1 MAEEN
6 GSEFKPRDYFSAE
19 NARPSKSLGQNF
31 ITDKRVIERI
41 VFEAGIA
48 PDDEVLEIGPGL
60 GALTFA
66 LARKAARVVAVEKD
80 ARLAERLRGLLPK
93 WPNVELICG
102 DALDVDFGVLY
113 KGRRL
118 KVAANL
124 PYSVSSPILVR
135 LLRSRALFST
145 LVLMLQ
151 LEVGERISS
160 PPGGK
165 EYGSLSVLIQTYF
178 DVKLLFR
185 VPPSSFWP
193 APKVD
198 SVVLKLAPLPEPR
211 VPIADE
217 AVYERILRAA
227 FSSRRKMLGNSLG
240 SALKK
245 GAADRVLA
253 AAGIDRTR
261 RAETLTVEEFGAI
274 YSEAVKSGEI
284 T

>member
-1 MAEEN
+1 MAEES

-41 VFEAGIA
+41 VSGAEITSG
-48 PDDEVLEIGPGL
+48 DEVLEIGPGL

-80 ARLAERLRGLLPK
+80 ARLAERLRTLLPE
-93 WPNVELICG
+93 WPNVELVCG
-102 DALDVDFGVLY
+102 DALDVDFGALY

-135 LLRSRALFST
+135 LLRDRALFSA

-178 DVKLLFR
+178 DVRMLFR
-185 VPPSSFWP
+185 VHPSSFWP

-198 SVVLKLAPLPEPR
+198 SLVLKLTPLPEPR

-217 AVYERILRAA
+217 AAYERILRAA

-240 SALKK
+240 SAFKK
-245 GAADRVLA
+245 GAADRILA
-253 AAGIDRTR
+253 AAGVDRTR
-261 RAETLTVEEFGAI
+261 RAETLSVEEFGAV
-274 YSEAVKSGEI
+274 YREAVKSGELA
-284 T
+284 

>member
-1 MAEEN
+1 MAEES

-41 VFEAGIA
+41 VSGAEITSG
-48 PDDEVLEIGPGL
+48 DEVLEIGPGL

-80 ARLAERLRGLLPK
+80 ARLAERLRTLLPE
-93 WPNVELICG
+93 WPNVELVCG
-102 DALDVDFGVLY
+102 DALDVDFGALY

-135 LLRSRALFST
+135 LLRDRALFSA

-178 DVKLLFR
+178 DVRMLFR
-185 VPPSSFWP
+185 VHPSSFWP

-198 SVVLKLAPLPEPR
+198 SVVLKLTPLPEPR

-217 AVYERILRAA
+217 AAYERILRAA

-240 SALKK
+240 SAFKK
-245 GAADRVLA
+245 GAADRILA
-253 AAGIDRTR
+253 AAGVDRTR
-261 RAETLTVEEFGAI
+261 RAETLSVEEFGAV
-274 YSEAVKSGEI
+274 YREAVKSGELA
-284 T
+284 

>member
-41 VFEAGIA
+41 MSEAGITS
-48 PDDEVLEIGPGL
+48 DDEVLEIGPGL

-80 ARLAERLRGLLPK
+80 ARLAERLGGVLAG
-93 WPNVELICG
+93 WPNVELICR
-102 DALDVDFGVLY
+102 DALDVDFGALY

-118 KVAANL
+118 KVTANL
-124 PYSVSSPILVR
+124 PYSVSSPILIR
-135 LLRSRALFST
+135 LLRNRGMFST

-160 PPGGK
+160 PPGRK
-165 EYGSLSVLIQTYF
+165 EYGSLSVLVQTYF

-193 APKVD
+193 APRVD
-198 SVVLKLAPLPEPR
+198 SVVLKLTPLSEPR
-211 VPIADE
+211 VPIPDE
-217 AVYERILRAA
+217 AAYEKILRAS

-240 SALKK
+240 SLLKK
-245 GAADRVLA
+245 GAADKVLA

-261 RAETLTVEEFGAI
+261 RAETLSVKEFGAI
-274 YSEAVKSGEI
+274 CREAVKSGELA
-284 T
+284 

>member
-41 VFEAGIA
+41 VSEAGIT

-80 ARLAERLRGLLPK
+80 ARLAERLRALLPE
-93 WPNVELICG
+93 WPNVELVCG
-102 DALDVDFGVLY
+102 DALDVDFGALY

-135 LLRSRALFST
+135 LLRARALFST

-185 VPPSSFWP
+185 VHPSSFWP

-198 SVVLKLAPLPEPR
+198 SVVLKLTPLPEPR
-211 VPIADE
+211 VPISDE
-217 AVYERILRAA
+217 AAYERILRAA

-240 SALKK
+240 SAFKK

-261 RAETLTVEEFGAI
+261 RAETLSVEEFGAV

>member
-1 MAEEN
+1 MAEKN

-41 VFEAGIA
+41 VSEAEITS
-48 PDDEVLEIGPGL
+48 DDEVLEIGPGL

-80 ARLAERLRGLLPK
+80 ARLAERLRGPLPE

-102 DALDVDFGVLY
+102 DALDVDFGALY

-135 LLRSRALFST
+135 LLRARALFST

-160 PPGGK
+160 LPGGK

-185 VPPSSFWP
+185 VHPSSFWP

-198 SVVLKLAPLPEPR
+198 SVVLKLTPLSEPR

-261 RAETLTVEEFGAI
+261 RAETLSVEEFGAI

>member
-1 MAEEN
+1 MAEKN

-41 VFEAGIA
+41 VSEAGITS
-48 PDDEVLEIGPGL
+48 DDEVLEIGPGL

-80 ARLAERLRGLLPK
+80 ARLAERLRALLPE

-102 DALDVDFGVLY
+102 DALDVDFGALY
-113 KGRRL
+113 KDRRL

-165 EYGSLSVLIQTYF
+165 EYGSLSVLVQTYF

-185 VPPSSFWP
+185 VHPSSFWP

-198 SVVLKLAPLPEPR
+198 SVVLKLVPLHEPR

-261 RAETLTVEEFGAI
+261 RAETLSVEEFGAI

>member
-1 MAEEN
+1 MTEEN

-41 VFEAGIA
+41 VSEAGIT

-80 ARLAERLRGLLPK
+80 ARLAERLRALLPK

-102 DALDVDFGVLY
+102 DALDVDFGALY

-135 LLRSRALFST
+135 LLRSRALFWT
-145 LVLMLQ
+145 LILMLQ

-198 SVVLKLAPLPEPR
+198 SVVLKLIPLPEPR

>member
-41 VFEAGIA
+41 VSEAGIT

-80 ARLAERLRGLLPK
+80 ARLAERLRALLPE
-93 WPNVELICG
+93 WPNVELVCG
-102 DALDVDFGVLY
+102 DALDVDFGTLY

-135 LLRSRALFST
+135 LLRARELFST

-198 SVVLKLAPLPEPR
+198 SVVLKLSPLPEPR
-211 VPIADE
+211 VRIDDE
-217 AVYERILRAA
+217 AAYERILRAA

-261 RAETLTVEEFGAI
+261 RAETLSVEEFGAV

>member
-1 MAEEN
+1 MTEEN

-41 VFEAGIA
+41 VSEAGIT

-93 WPNVELICG
+93 WPNVELMCG
-102 DALDVDFGVLY
+102 DALDVDFGALY

-198 SVVLKLAPLPEPR
+198 SVVLKLIPLPEPR

>member
-41 VFEAGIA
+41 VSAAGIT

-66 LARKAARVVAVEKD
+66 LACKAARVVAVEKD
-80 ARLAERLRGLLPK
+80 ARLAERLRALLPE
-93 WPNVELICG
+93 WPNVELVCA
-102 DALDVDFGVLY
+102 DALDVDFGALY

-124 PYSVSSPILVR
+124 PYSVSSPILIR
-135 LLRSRALFST
+135 LLRDRALFST

-165 EYGSLSVLIQTYF
+165 EYGSLSVLVQTYF

-185 VPPSSFWP
+185 VSPSSFWP
-193 APKVD
+193 APRVD
-198 SVVLKLAPLPEPR
+198 SVVLKLTPLPEPR
-211 VPIADE
+211 VPVADE
-217 AVYERILRAA
+217 AAYERILRAA

-240 SALKK
+240 SALRK
-245 GAADRVLA
+245 GAADRILA

-261 RAETLTVEEFGAI
+261 RAETLSVEEFGAI
-274 YSEAVKSGEI
+274 CREAVKSGELA
-284 T
+284 